1 MWVVPLQLTVQYWWK
16 IKCNTNR
23 IQNSVKGDLDGI
35 DHLIKVKITLRGDK
49 FGALTIDRFNYD
61 RVTAKT
67 VRLST
72 VLTLFRIVAV
82 MN

>member
-35 DHLIKVKITLRGDK
+35 DHLIKVKITLIKGRQIWNFDYRS
-49 FGALTIDRFNYD
+49 L
-61 RVTAKT
+61 
-67 VRLST
+67 
-72 VLTLFRIVAV
+72 
-82 MN
+82 